1 MLGGDN
7 IKKRL
12 KGFLNRNDCIL
23 WFLTIIATV
32 YSFMLI
38 FSLQRN
44 GDYNYMLSQSLA
56 VVGGFVIAII
66 VSFIDYEKFLKY
78 WWAFAITAFALAIL
92 VFLFGIQ
99 VAGTDDT
106 AWISLPGGLTVQPSE
121 FIKICFLITFTKHI
135 TYLKEQDKLKSFL
148 GVMTLFIHA
157 LVPMGIIHLQGDD
170 GTVLIFAMIFL
181 VVTFMA
187 GVHIGYFITLAVV
200 IVLSAPIIWNVVLN
214 NEHRNRIMA
223 LFDLDGNAL
232 SNYGWQQYQGKVSI
246 ASGGLTGNG
255 YYNGQRVELAIVPEQ
270 QNDFIFTVA
279 GEEFGFIGC
288 VIILT
293 ILFSICI
300 KIMMNAKKSNDYS
313 GKILCYGVFALIAS
327 QTIINLGM
335 VLGYI
340 PVVGITLPFFSAGGS
355 SVMSTL
361 ICIGIV
367 QSVVRYNVYEPDK
380 IKVKIGSKDRIKI

>member
-1 MLGGDN
+1 
-7 IKKRL
+7 
-12 KGFLNRNDCIL
+12 
-23 WFLTIIATV
+23 
-32 YSFMLI
+32 MLI
-38 FSLQRN
+38 SSLQRN
-44 GDYNYMLSQSLA
+44 GDYNYMLSQCLA
-56 VVGGFVIAII
+56 IAGGFILAIA
-66 VSFIDYEKFLKY
+66 VSFIDYDKLLKY
-78 WWAFAITAFALAIL
+78 WWIFACTAIVLALL

-135 TYLKEQDKLKSFL
+135 TYLKEQDKLKSFG
-148 GVMTLFIHA
+148 GVMTLFLHA

-181 VVTFMA
+181 VVSFMA
-187 GVHIGYFITLAVV
+187 GVHIGYFITLGIV
-200 IVLSAPIIWNVVLN
+200 IVLSAPILWNVVLN

-255 YYNGQRVELAIVPEQ
+255 YYNGQRVELGIVPEQ

-288 VIILT
+288 LVILV

-300 KIMMNAKKSNDYS
+300 KIMLNAKKSTEYS
-313 GKILCYGVFALIAS
+313 GKLLCYGVFALITS

-335 VLGYI
+335 VLGFI

-355 SVMSTL
+355 SVMSML
-361 ICIGIV
+361 ICVGIV
-367 QSVVRYNVYEPDK
+367 QSVVRYNGFEPDK
-380 IKVKIGSKDRIKI
+380 IKVKIGSRDRIKI

>member
-1 MLGGDN
+1 
-7 IKKRL
+7 
-12 KGFLNRNDCIL
+12 
-23 WFLTIIATV
+23 
-32 YSFMLI
+32 MLI
-38 FSLQRN
+38 SSLQRN

-56 VVGGFVIAII
+56 VIGGFIVAII
-66 VSFIDYEKFLKY
+66 VSFIDYEKFMKY
-78 WWAFAITAFALAIL
+78 WWAFAITAFGLALM

-135 TYLKEQDKLKSFL
+135 TYLKEQDKIKSFL
-148 GVMTLFIHA
+148 GVMSLFIHA

-187 GVHIGYFITLAVV
+187 GVHIGYFITLGIVV
-200 IVLSAPIIWNVVLN
+200 VLSAPIIWNVVLN

-255 YYNGQRVELAIVPEQ
+255 YYNGQRVELDIVPEQ

-279 GEEFGFIGC
+279 GEELGFIGC
-288 VIILT
+288 LLILV
-293 ILFSICI
+293 ILFAICLRI
-300 KIMMNAKKSNDYS
+300 IMNASKSNEYS
-313 GKILCYGVFALIAS
+313 GKILCYGVFAMIAS

-335 VLGYI
+335 VLGFI

-355 SVMSTL
+355 SVMSML

-367 QSVVRYNVYEPDK
+367 QSVVRYNVFEPDK
-380 IKVKIGSKDRIKI
+380 IKVKIGKKDRIKI